1 MAIAKGKTGATTT
14 TKVAAKTTPRPTKAK
29 PQAEKSEVVEEVVTT
44 TTVTKTTKKV
54 ATPKAEKKVPAT
66 KKTTTPKIGEE
77 LVATEEQVIIAQS
90 IAQLQAEVNDS
101 GVLEKLA
108 EIDELKKAL
117 IGQFHGT
124 ELQDLTLTL
133 QDGTVF
139 KISKPATTSTIDRE
153 KIKKYLGNANFMKLA
168 TVSVTDAKKY
178 LTPEQQNDAIKTT
191 SGSRK
196 LSIKYPDAEE

>member
-1 MAIAKGKTGATTT
+1 MAIAKGKAAATTT

-29 PQAEKSEVVEEVVTT
+29 PQPAAEVVEETVTT

-54 ATPKAEKKVPAT
+54 ANPKAEKKTPAT
-66 KKTTTPKIGEE
+66 KKTTAPKIGEE
-77 LVATEEQVIIAQS
+77 LVATEEQVITAHA
-90 IAQLQAEVNDS
+90 IAQLQAEVNAS

-108 EIDELKKAL
+108 QIDELKKTL
-117 IGQFHGT
+117 VGKFHGT

-153 KIKKYLGNANFMKLA
+153 KVKKYLGNANFMKLA

-191 SGSRK
+191 SGARK